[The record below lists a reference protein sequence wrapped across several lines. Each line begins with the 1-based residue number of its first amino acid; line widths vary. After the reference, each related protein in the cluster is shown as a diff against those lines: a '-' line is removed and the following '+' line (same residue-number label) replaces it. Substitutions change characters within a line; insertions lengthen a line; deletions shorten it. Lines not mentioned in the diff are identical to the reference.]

1 MAKLTVA
8 AFGLSLD
15 GIGDGERATHMFIVK
30 R

>member
-1 MAKLTVA
+1 MAKLNVA

-15 GIGDGERATHMFIVK
+15 GNGDGERVTHMFIVK